1 MTMAGPVVQFVW
13 LTMMAMTGGGNKGKP
28 GGVQVPDDN
37 DRAFGAGCLVDND
50 GGCLVDNDGN
60 DRGGRT
66 RASLGGGA

>member
-37 DRAFGAGCLVDND
+37 DRACGAGCLVDND
-50 GGCLVDNDGN
+50 GNDWGGE
-60 DRGGRT
+60 RGQD
-66 RASLGGGA
+66 